1 MIRRAIT
8 LKQIIRHRNQQLV
21 LILYCL
27 VMSEKGE
34 HMKHK
39 NIRHKSAVVAL
50 LVSLL
55 SLPAIA
61 DGKKRYMLEGI
72 ATPAVFASVIATPQ
86 DRGPNAAGLMK
97 TAGCELLDYYVGVHN
112 YKNYV
117 VIECAANADIAALQ
131 VSLYASGAIT
141 VATATEIVTS
151 AELKAVGERAQSL
164 SKAYKTPE

>member
-1 MIRRAIT
+1 MIRRIIT
-8 LKQIIRHRNQQLV
+8 LKQIIRHRNQQL
-21 LILYCL
+21 LANLNCL
-27 VMSEKGE
+27 LLSEKGE
-34 HMKHK
+34 HMKHTT
-39 NIRHKSAVVAL
+39 ILHKSAVVAL
-50 LVSLL
+50 LVSLI
-55 SLPAIA
+55 SLPVIA
-61 DGKKRYMLEGI
+61 DEKKRYMLEGI
-72 ATPAVFASVIATPQ
+72 ATPAVFASVIVTPQ

-97 TAGCELLDYYVGVHN
+97 AAGCELLDYYVGVHN

-117 VIECAANADIAALQ
+117 VIECAADADIAALQ

>member
-1 MIRRAIT
+1 MKHT
-8 LKQIIRHRNQQLV
+8 T
-21 LILYCL
+21 ILY
-27 VMSEKGE
+27 
-34 HMKHK
+34 
-39 NIRHKSAVVAL
+39 KSALLAL
-50 LVSLL
+50 LASLL

-97 TAGCELLDYYVGVHN
+97 KAGCELLDYYVGVHN

-131 VSLYASGAIT
+131 FSLYASGAIT
-141 VATATEIVTS
+141 EATAAEIVTS
-151 AELKAVGERAQSL
+151 AELKAVGERAQNL